1 MDNKPYRDARMY
13 ELGRGNRDRCV
24 FDMSRISIDD
34 YYGFFG
40 GLPNVVYKKCKSIT
54 FNTDLDIKDRERDTT
69 EEEQEIV
76 KRSILGLKPRFSHYL
91 MKILNQ
97 TLPKSKELNELILR
111 EIKIPTSYFS
121 DFMASLARS
130 RFLRVIELHGMT
142 ISDESASL
150 MFQKLSP
157 FKFTRIVATE
167 CNISSHLFAEV
178 CDYLKQE
185 IPEGKRWKL
194 EYLDLSDNFFSESQ
208 MKTFQKLLRRRTHP
222 DEASSSVEEE
232 EQKVKNK
239 NKSAGHIDGIAN
251 LSGSD
256 GLDEVKGSD
265 KDEEVQY
272 EYEEEA
278 VNEELIEEEEVLEEE
293 EAEVEEEIL
302 EEEEEE
308 EEEGEEV
315 ANLSDSKEGE
325 VKGKTDSHAGTE
337 GEVEEVEEEEIE
349 EIEEEEEEETREI
362 EEEEEEE
369 AQEVEEEEE
378 VLENLLEEEE
388 EEEEELEVKKKRMN

>member
-76 KRSILGLKPRFSHYL
+76 KHSILGLKPRFSHYL

-208 MKTFQKLLRRRTHP
+208 MQTFRKLLRRRTHP
-222 DEASSSVEEE
+222 DEASSSQEED
-232 EQKVKNK
+232 EQMSQKK
-239 NKSAGHIDGIAN
+239 KSAAGHIDGIAN

-256 GLDEVKGSD
+256 GLDEVKGTD

-278 VNEELIEEEEVLEEE
+278 VNEELMEEEEVLEEE
-293 EAEVEEEIL
+293 EVDAEEEII

-308 EEEGEEV
+308 EEEVEEV
-315 ANLSDSKEGE
+315 ANLTDSKEGE
-325 VKGKTDSHAGTE
+325 VKEKSDSG
-337 GEVEEVEEEEIE
+337 EEVEEEIEE

-369 AQEVEEEEE
+369 VQEVEEEEE
-378 VLENLLEEEE
+378 VLEDLLEEEE
-388 EEEEELEVKKKRMN
+388 EEEEEVEVKKKRT

>member
-76 KRSILGLKPRFSHYL
+76 KHSILGLKPRFSHYL

-178 CDYLKQE
+178 CDYLKQG

-208 MKTFQKLLRRRTHP
+208 MQTFRKLLRRRTHP
-222 DEASSSVEEE
+222 DEASSSQEED
-232 EQKVKNK
+232 EQKK
-239 NKSAGHIDGIAN
+239 KSAAGHIDGIAN

-256 GLDEVKGSD
+256 GLDEVKGTD

-278 VNEELIEEEEVLEEE
+278 VNEELMEEEEVLEEE
-293 EAEVEEEIL
+293 EVDAEEEII

-308 EEEGEEV
+308 EEVEEV
-315 ANLSDSKEGE
+315 ANLTDSKEGE
-325 VKGKTDSHAGTE
+325 VKGKSDSGTE
-337 GEVEEVEEEEIE
+337 GDEEVEEEIEE

-369 AQEVEEEEE
+369 VQEAEEEEE
-378 VLENLLEEEE
+378 VLEDLLEEEE
-388 EEEEELEVKKKRMN
+388 EEDEEVEVKKKRT